1 MENTAQITLFQIEEN
16 WRTEDPYDQTVYY
29 TVKNDR
35 GKSLLL
41 VESHIEL
48 DEKIN
53 GFVINKVSIP
63 VDPDEPDLDVPAT
76 RMAQILATLA
86 DEGLLKPGKPVHLD
100 IPGEYILTL
109 EEPYKITSCYYQTG
123 FDKEVEEWLQEFLV
137 NEGTIARIFAI
148 VDSEE
153 EK

>member
-63 VDPDEPDLDVPAT
+63 VDPDEPELDVPAT